1 VELRDSASAE
11 LTRTF
16 EAGEGRVWSLDT
28 GSDVAA
34 GACGD
39 GSVRVWSLTGPWM
52 LRLNEDERRTWSVA
66 LDGSGTRLAASST
79 GGLTRVWDLPSGQK
93 LWERQAHEGRVRSMA
108 FDGSGG
114 LLLTGGGDGMAR
126 LWRFPDGE
134 NVGEFAHETSWI
146 RAVAI
151 NSSGT
156 RVALGCGPGVIYVH
170 DIADDQDVAEL
181 HGHGGRV
188 LMIGFTADPD
198 VLVSA
203 AADGTIRSWSL
214 TGQKQ
219 LAEVRVD
226 ASLQAAALDA
236 HNGIVLDASAT
247 GTMAIRIPT
256 VRTTE

>member
-1 VELRDSASAE
+1 
-11 LTRTF
+11 
-16 EAGEGRVWSLDT
+16 
-28 GSDVAA
+28 
-34 GACGD
+34 
-39 GSVRVWSLTGPWM
+39 
-52 LRLNEDERRTWSVA
+52 
-66 LDGSGTRLAASST
+66 
-79 GGLTRVWDLPSGQK
+79 
-93 LWERQAHEGRVRSMA
+93 MA
-108 FDGSGG
+108 FDSSGS
-114 LLLTGGGDGMAR
+114 LLLTGGGEGMAR
-126 LWRFPDGE
+126 LWHFPDGE
-134 NVGEFAHETSWI
+134 NVEEFAHETSWI

-156 RVALGCGPGVIYVH
+156 RIALGCGPGVIYVH
-170 DIADDQDVAEL
+170 DIAGGQDVAEL

-198 VLVSA
+198 VLISA

-236 HNGIVLDASAT
+236 SNGIVFAASAA